1 MKRKYTLFFLMF
13 GALTLAGNACAVQ
26 TANAKSKGSMPAS
39 AIDCKDCHTCDV
51 PTAKDMCLKQCPTL
65 TMTHTKSSH
74 SLVEAPDSLLIN
86 ELAEDY
92 EAVHF
97 NHKQHAGMA
106 EMNDSCGVC
115 HHYSPPGHIPPCKEC
130 HLAGGSESNLR
141 QPGLKGAY
149 HRQCLSCH
157 REWSHDTKCVV
168 CHLPSKSGMIKGN
181 GDDPTD
187 IVGRPHPVI
196 TTPAKKVYETP
207 YKDGPVV
214 TFQHKEHID
223 LFGFRCVDCHRQ
235 ENCGYCHDIERPAS
249 TNKSQ
254 EVVHAICND
263 CHKSDACAK
272 CHDTKERPGFSHN
285 QTGWPLNPY
294 HATLDCWACHPT
306 GKKISTLNR
315 MCASCHAGW
324 NQENFKHAV
333 TGFKLDETHAQMD
346 CTDCHAGRKYDS
358 DPVCGDC
365 HDDKRTAES
374 APPGTK
380 MQRRSN

>member
-26 TANAKSKGSMPAS
+26 TANTKSKGIMPAS

-157 REWSHDTKCVV
+157 REWSHDTKCVL
-168 CHLPSKSGMIKGN
+168 CHIPNVEGLMNSATE
-181 GDDPTD
+181 DPTD
-187 IVGRPHPVI
+187 IIGKTHPVI
-196 TTPAKKVYETP
+196 TEPEYALLLDITDEATPDKLWVMKFATPSPNPDEITSTFGRMRSYNGSEYVYYHSGLDYRGFNETP
-207 YKDGPVV
+207 IFAPAPGVVVYTGELPVRGNTTIISHGWGV
-214 TFQHKEHID
+214 YTGYWHQSRIEVAVGDTVQTGQTI
-223 LFGFRCVDCHRQ
+223 
-235 ENCGYCHDIERPAS
+235 GYCGDSGRATGPHLHFDLLVGGV
-249 TNKSQ
+249 
-254 EVVHAICND
+254 EV
-263 CHKSDACAK
+263 
-272 CHDTKERPGFSHN
+272 
-285 QTGWPLNPY
+285 
-294 HATLDCWACHPT
+294 
-306 GKKISTLNR
+306 
-315 MCASCHAGW
+315 
-324 NQENFKHAV
+324 
-333 TGFKLDETHAQMD
+333 
-346 CTDCHAGRKYDS
+346 
-358 DPVCGDC
+358 DPEDWIY
-365 HDDKRTAES
+365 
-374 APPGTK
+374 GTYAHVG
-380 MQRRSN
+380 N